1 MENGE
6 DSDDGY
12 DVEEIILP
20 GGQRVPARPGRYR
33 VTPPPNLNDTNEE
46 LFVLEYNYPEVI
58 VRDAALRL
66 LYNLERSQAQWQI
79 SEWQQKNGGAG
90 GIAFGFGCGYA
101 FNWCS
106 APAVV
111 LVFTTDV
118 DTMDDLQD
126 KVSMFVDAGAREGV
140 VVDISGEQVWIHNR
154 GEEPRF
160 EGLAAIEFD
169 SWPGF
174 TLDCVAIREERERER
189 RRLGV

>member
-106 APAVV
+106 APGASGYHQQFVPD
-111 LVFTTDV
+111 FT
-118 DTMDDLQD
+118 
-126 KVSMFVDAGAREGV
+126 FIAAGCHLLLRNF
-140 VVDISGEQVWIHNR
+140 S
-154 GEEPRF
+154 
-160 EGLAAIEFD
+160 
-169 SWPGF
+169 
-174 TLDCVAIREERERER
+174 
-189 RRLGV
+189 